1 MAQTT
6 SGRGPASRSAAGRT
20 TPTPPT
26 SGGARS
32 TTGGRAA
39 PSNPVRTKGSEAGE
53 GVRPR
58 TQTGAGSSGTPRTT
72 GAGKP
77 ARTAGAAKPART
89 TRSTARAGSAAR
101 ATGTAATGLLGRRK
115 AASTAK
121 AGTSRRRSRASKGT
135 RASVADERAWLGQ
148 WDSAVTSYYLL
159 VGATTLL
166 AIIGLVMVLSS
177 SAVTEIAAGRS
188 PYEAFFTQARFA
200 LMGLPV
206 LLLAT
211 RLPTSF
217 YRHAAWPLLGVS
229 LLLQLLIFSPLG
241 KEVNG
246 NLNWLNFGSFYVQP
260 SEPAK
265 LALAVWLGVVL
276 GRKQRLLGSWKHA
289 IVPAVP
295 GALLVMGLV
304 LAGHDLGT
312 MLVILLLV
320 AGAFFVAGVDWK
332 LLAAAGGI
340 SAVVV
345 GVGFVAMQES
355 SNRMSRFLATYT
367 GVCDTTD
374 ANVGT
379 GCYQSV
385 HGLWALGTGG
395 LGGVGLGA
403 SREKWSYL
411 PEAHNDFIFG
421 VIGEEL
427 GLLGT
432 LLVLALFA
440 VLGLAMSRVIRR
452 HPDPF
457 VKITTA
463 GIACWIVGQAFINI
477 GVVIGIIPVIG
488 VPLPLVSS
496 GGSALITTMAALGVV
511 ISFARDE
518 PGAREA
524 LSARGS
530 VVRRSLA
537 VVGHAGRR
545 AVPRRR
551 SQTR

>member
-6 SGRGPASRSAAGRT
+6 SGRGPASRSTASRS
-20 TPTPPT
+20 
-26 SGGARS
+26 SGGAPASGAARPARS
-32 TTGGRAA
+32 GA
-39 PSNPVRTKGSEAGE
+39 PANPVRAKDARPGSQT
-53 GVRPR
+53 R
-58 TQTGAGSSGTPRTT
+58 T
-72 GAGKP
+72 
-77 ARTAGAAKPART
+77 
-89 TRSTARAGSAAR
+89 GSAATPR
-101 ATGTAATGLLGRRK
+101 ATGTAQAAPPSARASRAKPARPAKASAAPKAPRKRRRPR
-115 AASTAK
+115 ASTE
-121 AGTSRRRSRASKGT
+121 
-135 RASVADERAWLGQ
+135 DRAWLGQ

-188 PYEAFFTQARFA
+188 PYEAFLTQAQYA

-206 LLLAT
+206 LLVAT

-217 YRHAAWPLLGVS
+217 YRHAAWPLLGLS
-229 LLLQLLIFSPLG
+229 LALQALIFSPLG
-241 KEVNG
+241 YEVNG
-246 NLNWLNFGSFYVQP
+246 NLNWLNLGSFMVQP

-332 LLAAAGGI
+332 LLALAGGTAA
-340 SAVVV
+340 AVV
-345 GVGFVAMQES
+345 GIGFIALQES
-355 SNRMSRFLATYT
+355 SNRMSRFLATYA

-374 ANVGT
+374 ANAGAT
-379 GCYQSV
+379 ECYQSI

-395 LGGVGLGA
+395 FGGVGLGA

-477 GVVIGIIPVIG
+477 GVVIGVVPVIG

-530 VVRRSLA
+530 VVRKSLA
-537 VVGHAGRR
+537 VVGRAGRS
-545 AVPRRR
+545 AMPRRR
-551 SQTR
+551 RTRA

>member
-6 SGRGPASRSAAGRT
+6 SGRGPAQRSAAGSSR
-20 TPTPPT
+20 
-26 SGGARS
+26 AS
-32 TTGGRAA
+32 TA
-39 PSNPVRTKGSEAGE
+39 
-53 GVRPR
+53 
-58 TQTGAGSSGTPRTT
+58 GTPR
-72 GAGKP
+72 AKSP
-77 ARTAGAAKPART
+77 AART
-89 TRSTARAGSAAR
+89 TTGSTPSGARP
-101 ATGTAATGLLGRRK
+101 ATGARPTTTATTGLPTKGGTTRRTRTPRPRPRP
-115 AASTAK
+115 ARPAS
-121 AGTSRRRSRASKGT
+121 S
-135 RASVADERAWLGQ
+135 ERAWLGQ

-177 SAVTEIAAGRS
+177 SAITEIAAGKS
-188 PYEAFFTQARFA
+188 PYGAFLTQAQYA
-200 LMGLPV
+200 LIGLPV
-206 LLLAT
+206 LLVAS
-211 RLPTSF
+211 RLPTSV
-217 YRHAAWPLLGVS
+217 YRHGAWPLLIFS
-229 LLLQLLIFSPLG
+229 LCLQLMIFSPLG
-241 KEVNG
+241 HEVNG
-246 NLNWLNFGSFYVQP
+246 NLNWINFGSFFVQP

-276 GRKQRLLGSWKHA
+276 GRKQHLLGSWKHA

-312 MLVILLLV
+312 MLVILILV

-332 LLAAAGGI
+332 LLALAGAGA
-340 SAVVV
+340 AVVV
-345 GVGFVAMQES
+345 VVGFVAMQQNA
-355 SNRMSRFLATYT
+355 NRMNRLLATYT
-367 GVCDTTD
+367 NVCDTSD
-374 ANVGT
+374 ANAGSSV
-379 GCYQSV
+379 CYQTV

-395 LGGVGLGA
+395 FGGVGLGA

-411 PEAHNDFIFG
+411 PEAHNDFIFS

-477 GVVIGIIPVIG
+477 GVVIGVIPVIG

-511 ISFARDE
+511 ISFARNE
-518 PGAREA
+518 PGAKEA
-524 LSARGS
+524 FAARGS
-530 VVRRSLA
+530 VVRKSLA
-537 VVGHAGRR
+537 VVGQAGRR
-545 AVPRRR
+545 ALPGRRR
-551 SQTR
+551 AQAR